1 MRIARHAVVTIDY
14 TLTDAEGTVLDTSQ
28 GGEPLAYIHGV
39 GNIIPGLEEA
49 LEGLAAG
56 DTLEVSVPPSKGY
69 GERQQE
75 LQQVVPRERFETD
88 DEIEVG
94 MMFHTPAPDGGMNV
108 VRVVAVDAGQVTVD
122 GNHPLAGMTL
132 NFAVT
137 VAGVREATPEE
148 IDHGHVHG
156 PGGHHH

>member
-1 MRIARHAVVTIDY
+1 MRVTKHTVVTLDY
-14 TLTDAEGTVLDTSQ
+14 TLKDTEGTVLDSSRD
-28 GGEPLAYIHGV
+28 GEPLAYVHGL

-56 DTLEVSVPPSKGY
+56 ESLEVSVAPEKAY
-69 GERQQE
+69 GQLRDE
-75 LQQVVPRERFETD
+75 LRQVVPRDRFDTD
-88 DEIEVG
+88 EAIDVG
-94 MMFHTPAPDGGMNV
+94 MMFHTPTPDGGMSV
-108 VRVVAVDAGQVTVD
+108 VRVVAVDPGSVTID

-132 NFAVT
+132 HFAVT
-137 VAGVREATPEE
+137 VTEVREATAEE